1 MRIALLARRFDPA
14 GGGTERDLMVTAG
27 ILARTGHQVIV
38 YADEVRASAVGV
50 EVRRIGGAPLP
61 RALALVRF
69 AYAAPAAARR
79 DGAELV
85 LSFAR
90 TIGADILR
98 SGGGAHVSYV
108 RTARRWRGTIRA
120 RAMSVSP
127 YHRAQMIVE
136 RIGFRARTLK
146 RVIAVSN
153 LVRDDLVRQ
162 FGISPQRAVTLYN
175 GVDLERFK
183 PAATSSTR
191 AEIRT
196 RYGIPAEAVLIAF
209 VGNGFA
215 RKGLGALLE
224 AMPGQAND
232 PHLIVV
238 GNDRAQAVYERRAAH
253 LGIQHRVIFAGAQP
267 NVDQFFQAADAFA
280 FPSLFEPFGNVAL
293 EAMACG
299 IPALTSAACGVAEL
313 MPPELQSAVVDDP
326 ADANEVTIRLGVMLG
341 AREALAPVALATA
354 RQFTWERHQRELLAI
369 IESVA
374 RELKT

>member
-27 ILARTGHQVIV
+27 MLARAGHQITV
-38 YADEVRASAVGV
+38 YADEVRASAAGV
-50 EVRRIGGAPLP
+50 EVRRIGASGLP
-61 RALALVRF
+61 RSIALVRF

-108 RTARRWRGTIRA
+108 RAARLWRGTIRA
-120 RAMSVSP
+120 RAMFLSP

-136 RIGFRARTLK
+136 RMGFRSPALR

-153 LVRDDLVRQ
+153 LVRDDLVRS
-162 FGISPQRAVTLYN
+162 FGISAQRVVTMYN
-175 GVDLERFK
+175 GVDLERFT
-183 PAATSSTR
+183 PAASPSTR
-191 AEIRT
+191 AEIRM
-196 RYGIPAEAVLIAF
+196 RYGIPAGAALIAF

-215 RKGLGALLE
+215 RKGLGTLLE
-224 AMPGQAND
+224 AIPGLAND
-232 PHLIVV
+232 PYLIVV
-238 GNDRAQAVYERRAAH
+238 GSDRARAAYERRAARF
-253 LGIQHRVIFAGAQP
+253 GIRSRVIFAGAQP
-267 NVDQFFQAADAFA
+267 NAENFFQAADAFA

-299 IPALTSAACGVAEL
+299 VPALTSASCGVAEL
-313 MPPELQSAVVDDP
+313 MPPELQSAVVENP
-326 ADANEVTIRLGVMLG
+326 ADANEVTLRLGAVLAARAALG
-341 AREALAPVALATA
+341 PIALAVA
-354 RQFTWERHQRELLAI
+354 RQFTWQRHERELLAI
-369 IESVA
+369 IESA
-374 RELKT
+374 AHK

>member
-27 ILARTGHQVIV
+27 MLARAGHQITV
-38 YADEVRASAVGV
+38 YADEVRASAAGV
-50 EVRRIGGAPLP
+50 EVRRIGASGLP
-61 RALALVRF
+61 RAIALVRF

-108 RTARRWRGTIRA
+108 RAAGLWRGTIPA
-120 RAMSVSP
+120 RAMRLSP

-136 RIGFRARTLK
+136 RKGFHSPALR
-146 RVIAVSN
+146 RVISVSN
-153 LVRDDLVRQ
+153 LVRDDLVRS
-162 FGISPQRAVTLYN
+162 FGISAQRVVTMYN

-183 PAATSSTR
+183 PAASPSTR
-191 AEIRT
+191 AEIRM
-196 RYGIPAEAVLIAF
+196 RYGIPAGAALIAF

-215 RKGLGALLE
+215 RKGLGALIE
-224 AMPGQAND
+224 AIAGLAND
-232 PHLIVV
+232 PYLIVV
-238 GNDRAQAVYERRAAH
+238 GSDRARAAYERRAAR
-253 LGIQHRVIFAGAQP
+253 LGIQRRVIFAGAQP
-267 NVDQFFQAADAFA
+267 NAEQFYQAADAFA

-299 IPALTSAACGVAEL
+299 IPALTSASCGVAEL
-313 MPPELQSAVVDDP
+313 MPPELQSAVVDNP
-326 ADANEVTIRLGVMLG
+326 ADANEVTLRLGAMLA
-341 AREALAPVALATA
+341 AREALGPIALAAA
-354 RQFTWERHQRELLAI
+354 RQFTWQRHEHELLAI
-369 IESVA
+369 IESAA
-374 RELKT
+374 RGQRI

>member
-27 ILARTGHQVIV
+27 MLARAGHQITV
-38 YADEVRASAVGV
+38 YADEVRASAAGV
-50 EVRRIGGAPLP
+50 EVRRIGASGLP
-61 RALALVRF
+61 RSIALVRF

-108 RTARRWRGTIRA
+108 RAARLWRGTIRA
-120 RAMSVSP
+120 RAMFLSP

-136 RIGFRARTLK
+136 RMGFRSPALR

-153 LVRDDLVRQ
+153 LVRDDLVRS
-162 FGISPQRAVTLYN
+162 FGISAQRVVTMYN
-175 GVDLERFK
+175 GVDLERFT
-183 PAATSSTR
+183 PAASPSTR
-191 AEIRT
+191 AEIRM
-196 RYGIPAEAVLIAF
+196 RYGIPAGAALIAF

-215 RKGLGALLE
+215 RKGLGTLLE
-224 AMPGQAND
+224 AIPGLAND
-232 PHLIVV
+232 PYLIVV
-238 GNDRAQAVYERRAAH
+238 GSDRARAAYARRAAR
-253 LGIQHRVIFAGAQP
+253 LGIQSRVIFAGAQP
-267 NVDQFFQAADAFA
+267 NAEKFFQAADAFA

-299 IPALTSAACGVAEL
+299 VPALTSASCGVAEL
-313 MPPELQSAVVDDP
+313 MPPELQSAVVENP
-326 ADANEVTIRLGVMLG
+326 ADANEVTLRLGAMLT
-341 AREALAPVALATA
+341 ARRALGPIALAAA
-354 RQFTWERHQRELLAI
+354 RQFTWQRHERELLAI
-369 IESVA
+369 IESA
-374 RELKT
+374 THK

>member
-14 GGGTERDLMVTAG
+14 GGGTERDLMVTAE
-27 ILARTGHQVIV
+27 ILVRAGHQITV
-38 YADEVRASAVGV
+38 YADEVRAIAPGV
-50 EVRRIGGAPLP
+50 EVRRVGGGSLP
-61 RALALVRF
+61 RAIALMRF
-69 AYAAPAAARR
+69 AYTAPSLARR

-108 RTARRWRGTIRA
+108 RAAHLWRGTLRA
-120 RAMSVSP
+120 QAMRLSP

-136 RIGFRARTLK
+136 RRGFRSPKLK

-153 LVRDDLVRQ
+153 LVGDDLVRS
-162 FGISPQRAVTLYN
+162 FGISPQRVVTLYN

-183 PAATSSTR
+183 PAAASSTR
-191 AEIRT
+191 AEIRM
-196 RYGIPAEAVLIAF
+196 RYGVPAEAVLIAF

-224 AMPGQAND
+224 AMPALAND
-232 PHLIVV
+232 PYLIVV
-238 GNDRAQAVYERRAAH
+238 GNDRAAAAYERRAAR
-253 LGIQHRVIFAGAQP
+253 LGIQRRVIFAGAAP
-267 NVDQFFQAADAFA
+267 NVEQFFQAADAFA

-299 IPALTSAACGVAEL
+299 IPALTSGACGVAEL
-313 MPPELQSAVVDDP
+313 MPPALQSAVVENP
-326 ADANEVTIRLGVMLG
+326 ADVNEVTIRLGTMLKERKTL
-341 AREALAPVALATA
+341 APIALAAAH
-354 RQFTWERHQRELLAI
+354 QFTWQRHERELLAI
-369 IESVA
+369 IEAVA
-374 RELKT
+374 KK